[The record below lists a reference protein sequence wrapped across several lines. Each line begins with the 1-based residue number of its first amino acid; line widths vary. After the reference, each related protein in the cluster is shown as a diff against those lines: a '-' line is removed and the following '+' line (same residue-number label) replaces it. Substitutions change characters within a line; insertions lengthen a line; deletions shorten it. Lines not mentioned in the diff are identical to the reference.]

1 MVKISIFWL
10 FRQLFEIFVSPNPG
24 KSFYTPRGGNTGKNL
39 HQKNINPI
47 WVLGD
52 QFSRKNDF
60 FPKTA
65 ISFDFL
71 GVVIRNEIDCR
82 RKIMGVYEA

>member
-10 FRQLFEIFVSPNPG
+10 FRLLFGIFASPNPG
-24 KSFYTPRGGNTGKNL
+24 KSFYTPRGGNTGKKL
-39 HQKNINPI
+39 HKKNINPI
-47 WVLGD
+47 WDLGD

-60 FPKTA
+60 FAKTLL
-65 ISFDFL
+65 SFDFL
-71 GVVIRNEIDCR
+71 GVIIRDKNDCR